1 MAEHPLACNAVL
13 PVAWPGRRASA
24 RLARSLAGPGSAPS
38 SWDGGSIR
46 TATSERGGLPGRG
59 VTTIVHSDGATA
71 GPW

>member
-1 MAEHPLACNAVL
+1 
-13 PVAWPGRRASA
+13 VAGPTSQRASRTITRRPWVGA
-24 RLARSLAGPGSAPS
+24 FVVE
-38 SWDGGSIR
+38 WQGSIR